1 MQMKPM
7 RMALHTSVA
16 YALFAAL
23 WILLSDRALV
33 ALVSDPHAIG
43 RLSIYKG
50 WAFVAVTGFLLY
62 GTLRNQFQRWQR
74 EVSERKQAEESL
86 RTSQLRLSEAMDM
99 ARLAYWEADGT
110 TGVFMFNDALYDL
123 IGTSA
128 VREGGYT
135 MPIEQY
141 FRKFVHPDDL
151 SMVHRFVEG
160 IRSSD
165 SDRPDDFDARLVR
178 VDGEVRHILT
188 RLRVLRGPAGQ
199 NTKIFGIN
207 QDITERKKT
216 EESLRESESRF
227 RGAFEASGIGM
238 VLVAL
243 DGRWLKVNQSFC
255 DMVGYSEQ
263 ELLAKTFQ
271 DLTHPD
277 DLKNDLEYVQ
287 RLIDDQIP
295 YYRLEK
301 RYYHRDGY
309 IVWGALSVSL
319 VRDARGYPLY
329 FVGQIEDIT
338 EKKLFEEKLQTMLV
352 TDELTGLYNRK
363 GFFELASEKLMLA
376 SERHVLFFADLDC
389 MKWINDRLGHREG
402 DAALATVA
410 RLLKDTFRESD
421 IIGRIGGDEFSIL
434 VTGAT
439 EDEEEVLLARLHHN
453 IERFNADRKPSIPVS
468 LSIGFSHREPEDS
481 RPLEALL
488 AEADESMYEKKRCR
502 RRIESEVFA
511 SPTGALAEYAGF

>member
-7 RMALHTSVA
+7 RMALRTSLA
-16 YALFAAL
+16 YGLFAAL

-33 ALVSDPHAIG
+33 ALVSDPHTIG
-43 RLSIYKG
+43 RLSIHKG
-50 WAFVAVTGFLLY
+50 WAFVAVTGLLLY
-62 GTLRNQFQRWQR
+62 GTLRTQFQRWQR
-74 EVSERKQAEESL
+74 EVSERMRVEESL
-86 RTSQLRLSEAMDM
+86 LTSQLRLSEAMDM

-110 TGVFMFNDALYDL
+110 TRVFTFNDAFYDL

-128 VREGGYT
+128 EREGGYT
-135 MPIEQY
+135 VAMEQY

-165 SDRPDDFDARLVR
+165 SHQFDDLDARIIR
-178 VDGEVRHILT
+178 ADGEVRHILT
-188 RLRVLRGPAGQ
+188 GLRVFRGETGQ
-199 NTKIFGIN
+199 SVKIFGIN
-207 QDITERKKT
+207 QDITDRKKT
-216 EESLRESESRF
+216 EEALKESESRF

-243 DGRWLKVNQSFC
+243 DHRWLKVNQSFC
-255 DMVGYSEQ
+255 DMVGYSEE
-263 ELLAKTFQ
+263 ELLAKTFE
-271 DLTHPD
+271 DITHPD
-277 DLKNDLEYVQ
+277 DLKEDLEYVQ

-319 VRDARGYPLY
+319 VRDTRGYPLY

-363 GFFELASEKLMLA
+363 GFFELASEKLTLP
-376 SERHVLFFADLDC
+376 SERHTLFFADLDC

-402 DAALATVA
+402 DVALAAVA
-410 RLLKDTFRESD
+410 RLIKDTFRESD
-421 IIGRIGGDEFSIL
+421 IIGRIGGDEFAIL
-434 VTGAT
+434 AVGVKEA
-439 EDEEEVLLARLHHN
+439 EEEVLLARLQHN
-453 IERFNADRKPSIPVS
+453 IERFNADRKPGIPIS
-468 LSIGFSHREPEDS
+468 LSIGFSHREPEDP
-481 RPLEALL
+481 RQLEALL
-488 AEADESMYEKKRCR
+488 AEADESMYEKKRWR
-502 RRIESEVFA
+502 RRIES
-511 SPTGALAEYAGF
+511 